1 MSWSAEGFY
10 LNDDGLTVD
19 IGGNVN
25 QYKISASYAQ
35 NSTDNTETI
44 TIQVGQTM
52 LATNFYN
59 SSTNCS
65 SVNQADLLQ
74 SIYIYNADSFKQG
87 DNFTV
92 SVSYDDAI
100 DIYTNVGSATYDSKT
115 NRLVFSIVSNDY
127 LCLSRIFRIV
137 IKTTAK

>member
-19 IGGNVN
+19 LGGNVN
-25 QYKISASYAQ
+25 QYRITTSYSQ

-44 TIQVGQTM
+44 TIQVGQFM
-52 LATNFYN
+52 VATNYFN

-65 SVNQADLLQ
+65 AVNQADLLQ
-74 SIYIYNADSFKQG
+74 SIYIYNADSFKQS
-87 DNFTV
+87 NNYTV

-100 DIYTNVGSATYDSKT
+100 DTYTNVGFATYDTKT
-115 NRLVFSIVSNDY
+115 NRLAFSILTADY

-137 IKTTAK
+137 IKTI